1 MEDKQV
7 EVDMYDID
15 DVSKLT
21 NPAEVMRFMVMF
33 FRIYDNQYFDIFKSH
48 TMHQVPTI
56 MEVFDEFMRKSMIA
70 YPYKSELSDKIKTK
84 EMRLIDA
91 VVTLHSKLVNLH
103 FGYSSISAIANMSS
117 EQSSKLGNIRQE
129 ATEMHH
135 LLVNIAHSIKK
146 EVSKITQEKVFFTE
160 EEYPN
165 YETKAILPRPS
176 RRERRA
182 KEHGH

>member
-15 DVSKLT
+15 DTSKLT

-33 FRIYDNQYFDIFKSH
+33 FKIYDNEYFDIFKSH
-48 TMHQVPTI
+48 TMEQVQDL
-56 MEVFDEFMRKSMIA
+56 METFDEFMRKSKIA
-70 YPYKSELSDKIKTK
+70 YPYRSELSDKLKTR
-84 EMRLIDA
+84 EMHLLDA
-91 VVTLHSKLVNLH
+91 VISLHAKLVNLH
-103 FGYSSISAIANMSS
+103 FGHSSISVITNLSS
-117 EQSSKLGNIRQE
+117 EQNSKLGNIRQE

-146 EVSKITQEKVFFTE
+146 EVSKITPEKVFFTP

-165 YETKAILPRPS
+165 YETKAKLPTAS

-182 KEHGH
+182 KKHGH

>member
-21 NPAEVMRFMVMF
+21 NPPEVMRFMVMF

-48 TMHQVPTI
+48 TMHQVPAI
-56 MEVFDEFMRKSMIA
+56 MEAFDMFMRKSMIA
-70 YPYKSELSDKIKTK
+70 YPYKSELSDKVKTK
-84 EMRLIDA
+84 EMHLIDA

-117 EQSSKLGNIRQE
+117 EQSSKLGNIRTE

-160 EEYPN
+160 EEYPS
-165 YETKAILPRPS
+165 YETKARLPTPT
-176 RRERRA
+176 RRERRK